1 MRFYLLLFVLFNSA
15 VWADSVTKEGKLQE
29 VILYRNQ
36 ALVMRTLEVDLKDG
50 IHEIVVSRLPSEIIQ
65 SSLYAESSG
74 AEIRGTRMKTKE
86 LSEDPEAPV
95 KELDEKIEK
104 ISSDISR
111 INRLIQVNQSKVV
124 YLTKQEDFAAATEK
138 QEMTRGVLNPDV
150 VAKITLFHFDQKREL
165 ANEEFQLQSDLKKLN
180 KEKDHLQRQR
190 NQLAKTTPRLLEAS
204 VFVEKTGQG
213 TAQIKLFYLVQNAG
227 WNPVYN
233 IYSKTGEKNVT
244 TEFNAKIQQFSGENW
259 ENVQITLSNATPA
272 LSAAAPSL
280 SPFRLSLS
288 TGPSGYVT
296 GDLRA
301 ATQNAAKKM
310 SIATQRQM
318 GAQNWDESAE
328 SGWAMNSAANEFQN
342 LEIMAKDEDL
352 NLLKKELK
360 GEQSSPS
367 VSFPLK
373 GKLSLS
379 SKNEQQLVKVEK
391 FTMPAKFYNVA
402 TPLLTNYVFREAEIL
417 NESLETLLEGP
428 ANVYLDERYVGK
440 AEISNI
446 AKGQNFIMGFG
457 IDSQIKAKRE
467 LVEKKEKILGGN
479 KEITFKVRIILE
491 NFYKKNM
498 DLRVLDRIP
507 AEDEKENIR
516 ITLDLKAN
524 SLSRDEQYTQY
535 ERPKGILRWDTAL
548 SGESSAGRAKVIEYT
563 YKLEHDKN
571 LGVTAPSAQKTD
583 QMRLEFDEIQKL
595 KHNRK

>member
-1 MRFYLLLFVLFNSA
+1 MRFHFLLFILIHSA

-50 IHEIVVSRLPSEIIQ
+50 IHEIIVSRLPSEIIQ
-65 SSLYAESSG
+65 SSLYAESTG

-104 ISSDISR
+104 ISSDISKV
-111 INRLIQVNQSKVV
+111 NRLLQVNQSKVL

-138 QEMTRGVLNPDV
+138 QEMTKGVLNPDV
-150 VAKITLFHFDQKREL
+150 IAKITLFHFDQKREL
-165 ANEEFQLQSDLKKLN
+165 ANEEFQLQADLKKLN

-190 NQLAKTTPRLLEAS
+190 KQLTKTTPRLLEAS

-213 TAQIKLFYLVQNAG
+213 TAQIKLFYLVHNAG

-233 IYSKTGEKNVT
+233 IYSKSGEKNVT

-288 TGPSGYVT
+288 SGPSGYVT
-296 GDLRA
+296 GDLRT

-310 SIATQRQM
+310 SIATQKQM

-352 NLLKKELK
+352 SLLKKELK
-360 GEQSSPS
+360 GEQNSPS

-391 FTMPAKFYNVA
+391 FTMAAKFYNVA

-524 SLSRDEQYTQY
+524 SLSRDEQYVQY

-548 SGESSAGRAKVIEYT
+548 SGESSAGKAKIIEYS
-563 YKLEHDKN
+563 YKLEHDRN

>member
-1 MRFYLLLFVLFNSA
+1 MRFHFLLFILIHSA

-50 IHEIVVSRLPSEIIQ
+50 IHEIIVSRLPSEIIQ

-104 ISSDISR
+104 ISSDISKV
-111 INRLIQVNQSKVV
+111 NRLLQVNQSKVL

-138 QEMTRGVLNPDV
+138 QEMTKGVLNPDV
-150 VAKITLFHFDQKREL
+150 IAKITLFHFDQKREL
-165 ANEEFQLQSDLKKLN
+165 ANEEFQLQADLKKLN

-190 NQLAKTTPRLLEAS
+190 KQLTKTTPRLLEAS

-233 IYSKTGEKNVT
+233 IYSKSGEKNVT

-288 TGPSGYVT
+288 SGPSGYVT

-310 SIATQRQM
+310 SIATQKQM
-318 GAQNWDESAE
+318 GAQNWD
-328 SGWAMNSAANEFQN
+328 
-342 LEIMAKDEDL
+342 
-352 NLLKKELK
+352 
-360 GEQSSPS
+360 
-367 VSFPLK
+367 
-373 GKLSLS
+373 
-379 SKNEQQLVKVEK
+379 
-391 FTMPAKFYNVA
+391 
-402 TPLLTNYVFREAEIL
+402 
-417 NESLETLLEGP
+417 
-428 ANVYLDERYVGK
+428 
-440 AEISNI
+440 
-446 AKGQNFIMGFG
+446 
-457 IDSQIKAKRE
+457 
-467 LVEKKEKILGGN
+467 
-479 KEITFKVRIILE
+479 
-491 NFYKKNM
+491 
-498 DLRVLDRIP
+498 
-507 AEDEKENIR
+507 
-516 ITLDLKAN
+516 
-524 SLSRDEQYTQY
+524 
-535 ERPKGILRWDTAL
+535 
-548 SGESSAGRAKVIEYT
+548 
-563 YKLEHDKN
+563 
-571 LGVTAPSAQKTD
+571 
-583 QMRLEFDEIQKL
+583 
-595 KHNRK
+595 

>member
-1 MRFYLLLFVLFNSA
+1 MRFYFLLFILFNSA

-111 INRLIQVNQSKVV
+111 INRLIQVNQSKVA

-138 QEMTRGVLNPDV
+138 QEMTKGVLNPDV
-150 VAKITLFHFDQKREL
+150 IAKITLFHFDQKREL

-190 NQLAKTTPRLLEAS
+190 KQLTKTTPRLLEAS

-233 IYSKTGEKNVT
+233 IYSKSGEKNVT

-310 SIATQRQM
+310 SIATQKQM

-524 SLSRDEQYTQY
+524 SLSRDEQYVQY